1 MKKFSKITG
10 EKVSKET
17 VTSND
22 ITDYDVL
29 KYKIHNLMD
38 SYLGVQMYG
47 PITRYSV
54 AGTVKV
60 IGKEI
65 FVEAL
70 MNVLEEFS
78 SKEKIKLLESLKYQ
92 ISDWEVI
99 DNNITVIN
107 ENIDIISNSK
117 LTMSKNK
124 IKFFIEKYKNVDEL
138 FDKIKSSSLKI
149 KDPETLKLRSIAAVK
164 MISENSYPSFVL
176 NKISEIYNN
185 KYLDSQR
192 G

>member
-10 EKVSKET
+10 EKISKEPE
-17 VTSND
+17 VSND

-29 KYKIHNLMD
+29 KYKIHSLMD

-54 AGTVKV
+54 AGSVKV

-65 FVEAL
+65 FIEAL

-78 SKEKIKLLESLKYQ
+78 SKEKVKLLESLKYQ
-92 ISDWEVI
+92 ISDWNVI
-99 DNNITVIN
+99 DGNINTIN
-107 ENIDIISNSK
+107 ENINLISNSK
-117 LTMSKNK
+117 LTTSKNK
-124 IKFFIEKYKNVDEL
+124 IKFFIEKYKNNDEL

-149 KDPETLKLRSIAAVK
+149 KDPETLKLRSIAAKK
-164 MISENSYPSFVL
+164 MISENSHPSNIL
-176 NKISEIYNN
+176 EKISEIYNN
-185 KYLDSQR
+185 RYLDSQR

>member
-10 EKVSKET
+10 EKISKEPE
-17 VTSND
+17 VSND

-65 FVEAL
+65 FIEAL
-70 MNVLEEFS
+70 MNILEEFS
-78 SKEKIKLLESLKYQ
+78 SKEKVKLLESLKYQ
-92 ISDWEVI
+92 ISDWNVI
-99 DNNITVIN
+99 DGNINTIN
-107 ENIDIISNSK
+107 ENINLISNSK
-117 LTMSKNK
+117 LITSKNK
-124 IKFFIEKYKNVDEL
+124 IKFFIEKYKNNDEL

-149 KDPETLKLRSIAAVK
+149 KDSETLKLRSIAAKK
-164 MISENSYPSFVL
+164 MISENSYPSNIL
-176 NKISEIYNN
+176 EKISEIYNN
-185 KYLDSQR
+185 RYLDSQR

>member
-10 EKVSKET
+10 EKISKEPE
-17 VTSND
+17 VSND

-29 KYKIHNLMD
+29 KYKIHSLMD

-65 FVEAL
+65 FIEAL

-78 SKEKIKLLESLKYQ
+78 SKEKVKLLESLKYQ
-92 ISDWEVI
+92 ISDWNVI
-99 DNNITVIN
+99 DGNINTIN
-107 ENIDIISNSK
+107 ENINLISNSK
-117 LTMSKNK
+117 LTTSKNK
-124 IKFFIEKYKNVDEL
+124 IKFFIEKYKNNDEL

-149 KDPETLKLRSIAAVK
+149 KDTETLKLRSIAAKK
-164 MISENSYPSFVL
+164 MISENSYPSNIL
-176 NKISEIYNN
+176 EKISEIYNN
-185 KYLDSQR
+185 RYLDSQR